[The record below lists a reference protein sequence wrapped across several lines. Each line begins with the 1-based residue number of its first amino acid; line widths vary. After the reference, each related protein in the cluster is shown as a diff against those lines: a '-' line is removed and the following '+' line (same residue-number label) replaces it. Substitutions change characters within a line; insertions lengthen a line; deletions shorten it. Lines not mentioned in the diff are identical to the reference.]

1 MSLLAK
7 AKIKHFYDIKK
18 SATNYVNAIARYGK
32 KVSIDVIDG
41 TPVDG
46 GHLNCDNIQGV
57 LERSQKENFVIE
69 CSSSDNDS
77 TLGAFPLLDA
87 EKLLSDVPREMIENP
102 SEIIEQSNKLI
113 SLRLD
118 RLDGPAYERPGCFR
132 HKNPDPL
139 TREEATLLLT
149 QLQDKYKDNITG
161 AIHFPQHQAILFQFN
176 ARETANFLLHYG
188 EKTSFKQMSEL
199 LLDIDDGFK
208 VSPESSVDDKSICYE
223 LNKHFK
229 RWKASNYEGELIP
242 SRNSGFLCYR
252 DAASFD
258 PSKNIHSFWQMPSPG
273 AVLAGAGMVALA
285 ATAYVS
291 YINRAR

>member
-7 AKIKHFYDIKK
+7 RKHFYDIKK
-18 SATNYVNAIARYGK
+18 SATNYVNAIAKYGK

-69 CSSSDNDS
+69 CSSSNNDS
-77 TLGAFPLLDA
+77 TLGAFPLLDT
-87 EKLLSDVPREMIENP
+87 EKLRSDVPREMIESP
-102 SEIIEQSNKLI
+102 SKTIEQSKKLI
-113 SLRLD
+113 SYQLNRLK
-118 RLDGPAYERPGCFR
+118 GPAYEVGKY
-132 HKNPDPL
+132 KNPDPL
-139 TREEATLLLT
+139 TQQEATFLLT
-149 QLQDKYKDNITG
+149 QLQDEYKDDITG
-161 AIHFPQHQAILFQFN
+161 AIHLPQHQAILFQFN

-208 VSPESSVDDKSICYE
+208 VTQESSADDRSICYE

-229 RWKASNYEGELIP
+229 RWTASKYEGELIP
-242 SRNSGFLCYR
+242 SRNSGFQCYR

-258 PSKNIHSFWQMPSPG
+258 PSRNIHSFWQMPSPG
-273 AVLAGAGMVALA
+273 AVLVGAGMVALA
-285 ATAYVS
+285 ATACVS
-291 YINRAR
+291 YINRVK